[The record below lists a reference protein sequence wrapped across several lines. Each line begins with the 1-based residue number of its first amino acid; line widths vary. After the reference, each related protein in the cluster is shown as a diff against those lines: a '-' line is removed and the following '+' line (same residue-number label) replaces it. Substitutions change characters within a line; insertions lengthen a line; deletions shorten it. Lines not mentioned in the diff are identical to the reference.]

1 MKLILNAI
9 LVTSCLTPGA
19 ELLAQTR
26 LGIESGGV
34 WQQRNDVQIPGD
46 TGSRFGLDDITGS
59 GPNAFVRLELSTTW
73 HDRHNLR
80 LVYAPLRLE
89 EAGTLE
95 QPVGFAGAAF
105 TEGDVAATYQFDA
118 HRITYR
124 YRALEQPNAAL
135 YAGVTVLVRDA
146 EIRLDQN
153 DAWGRDTD
161 VGLVPLVHLAGH
173 YTMSSHWQ
181 FSFDLDGL
189 AAPQGRAFDL
199 GLQGDYLINDQWTW
213 FTGVRMLDGGVDN
226 DEVYNFARFHY
237 ATTGLRLEF

>member
-1 MKLILNAI
+1 MKLFLNSIILTCCVLPAAN
-9 LVTSCLTPGA
+9 T
-19 ELLAQTR
+19 LAQTR

-46 TGSRFGLDDITGS
+46 TGSRFALDDITGT
-59 GPNAFVRLELSTTW
+59 GPNAFVRLELVTDW
-73 HDRHNLR
+73 NDRHSFR
-80 LVYAPLRLE
+80 LVYAPLRIE
-89 EAGTLE
+89 ETGALQ
-95 QPVGFAGAAF
+95 QPVDFAGAAF
-105 TEGDVAATYQFDA
+105 VEGDVEATYQFDA
-118 HRITYR
+118 HRATYR
-124 YRALEQPNAAL
+124 YRALQQEHAAL
-135 YAGVTVLVRDA
+135 YAGFTLLVRDA

-153 DAWGRDTD
+153 DTWGRDTN
-161 VGLVPLVHLAGH
+161 VGLVPLLHLAGH
-173 YTMSSHWQ
+173 YTVSPHWQ

-189 AAPQGRAFDL
+189 AAPQGRAFDI